1 MAAAAIH
8 TFRVRTIAIIR
19 HRLPMATAYRA
30 ARTQVA
36 GFVLGEAFASNDLAR
51 VLGA

>member
-8 TFRVRTIAIIR
+8 NFRVRTIAIIR
-19 HRLPMATAYRA
+19 HPLPMATAYRA
-30 ARTQVA
+30 ARQVA